1 MILFTILLTL
11 LIFSFALAPIIL
23 NNAVYA
29 VLCFIA
35 VFLLI
40 SGILLSL
47 GIEFL
52 AFVYAIVYIGA
63 VAVLFLFVVMLL
75 QVSSQYKRALSIS
88 WIALLTFFVIAIT
101 FKIVKILVQTIQ
113 ISINIANNTDVILPN
128 NAKVLLGSDLFNNN
142 IAVPSNELYLISH
155 KFYNIFGML
164 FMETAFILLLALIAV
179 IILTKTILKSNP

>member
-1 MILFTILLTL
+1 MIFFTILLTL

-75 QVSSQYKRALSIS
+75 QVSSQYKRAL
-88 WIALLTFFVIAIT
+88 
-101 FKIVKILVQTIQ
+101 
-113 ISINIANNTDVILPN
+113 NT
-128 NAKVLLGSDLFNNN
+128 
-142 IAVPSNELYLISH
+142 Y
-155 KFYNIFGML
+155 
-164 FMETAFILLLALIAV
+164 
-179 IILTKTILKSNP
+179 

>member
-75 QVSSQYKRALSIS
+75 QVSSQYKRALNTY
-88 WIALLTFFVIAIT
+88 WIALLMLFVIIIT

-113 ISINIANNTDVILPN
+113 TSINITNTDAILSNNT
-128 NAKVLLGSDLFNNN
+128 KVLLDSDLFYNN

-155 KFYNIFGML
+155 KFYNLFGML

-179 IILTKTILKSNP
+179 IILTKTIVKSNP

>member
-1 MILFTILLTL
+1 MIFFTILLTL

-75 QVSSQYKRALSIS
+75 QVSS
-88 WIALLTFFVIAIT
+88 
-101 FKIVKILVQTIQ
+101 
-113 ISINIANNTDVILPN
+113 
-128 NAKVLLGSDLFNNN
+128 
-142 IAVPSNELYLISH
+142 E
-155 KFYNIFGML
+155 
-164 FMETAFILLLALIAV
+164 
-179 IILTKTILKSNP
+179 

>member
-1 MILFTILLTL
+1 MILSVILLTL
-11 LIFSFALAPIIL
+11 VAFSFALAPTVL
-23 NNAVYA
+23 NNAVYS

-75 QVSSQYKRALSIS
+75 QVSSQYKRAI
-88 WIALLTFFVIAIT
+88 
-101 FKIVKILVQTIQ
+101 KI
-113 ISINIANNTDVILPN
+113 
-128 NAKVLLGSDLFNNN
+128 
-142 IAVPSNELYLISH
+142 Y
-155 KFYNIFGML
+155 
-164 FMETAFILLLALIAV
+164 
-179 IILTKTILKSNP
+179 

>member
-1 MILFTILLTL
+1 MILFTIFLTL
-11 LIFSFALAPIIL
+11 IIFSFALAPIVL

-35 VFLLI
+35 VFLLV

-75 QVSSQYKRALSIS
+75 QVSSQYKRELKIH
-88 WIALLTFFVIAIT
+88 WIILLILCVTIIT
-101 FKIVKILVQTIQ
+101 IKIVKILINTF
-113 ISINIANNTDVILPN
+113 SIFSNICDIDSLIPN
-128 NAKVLLGSDLFNNN
+128 NHCFVIKDIISANVWL
-142 IAVPSNELYLISH
+142 PSNELYLIST

-179 IILTKTILKSNP
+179 IILTKTVLKRDI

>member
-1 MILFTILLTL
+1 MILFIIFLTC
-11 LIFSFALAPIIL
+11 LIFSFALAPIVI

-35 VFLLI
+35 VFLLV
-40 SGILLSL
+40 SCILLSL

-75 QVSSQYKRALSIS
+75 QVSSQYKRTIKTY
-88 WIALLTFFVIAIT
+88 WIILLTIGVII
-101 FKIVKILVQTIQ
+101 ISVKILKIIINTLSIFGR
-113 ISINIANNTDVILPN
+113 ISNSDIILPDN
-128 NAKVLLGSDLFNNN
+128 FGLVPEFIYNNN
-142 IAVPSNELYLISH
+142 LLAPASELFLISDR
-155 KFYNIFGML
+155 FYNLFGML

-179 IILTKTILKSNP
+179 IILTKTVMKRDV

>member
-1 MILFTILLTL
+1 MLISIIFLTL
-11 LIFSFALAPIIL
+11 LIFSFAVAPIVL

-29 VLCFIA
+29 VLYFIA

-75 QVSSQYKRALSIS
+75 QVYSQYQS
-88 WIALLTFFVIAIT
+88 AI
-101 FKIVKILVQTIQ
+101 KL
-113 ISINIANNTDVILPN
+113 
-128 NAKVLLGSDLFNNN
+128 
-142 IAVPSNELYLISH
+142 H
-155 KFYNIFGML
+155 
-164 FMETAFILLLALIAV
+164 
-179 IILTKTILKSNP
+179 

>member
-1 MILFTILLTL
+1 MIIFIILLTL
-11 LIFSFALAPIIL
+11 LVFWFALAPIVL

-75 QVSSQYKRALSIS
+75 QVSSQYKQALKTY
-88 WIALLTFFVIAIT
+88 WIALLILFLMVIA
-101 FKIVKILVQTIQ
+101 FKIIKILIQTLNIFTD
-113 ISINIANNTDVILPN
+113 INNIDIILPN
-128 NAKVLLGSDLFNNN
+128 NNNN
-142 IAVPSNELYLISH
+142 SLILNDVMVDNITIPASELYLISN

-179 IILTKTILKSNP
+179 IILTKTTVKHNI

>member
-1 MILFTILLTL
+1 MILFIILLTL
-11 LIFSFALAPIIL
+11 LIFSFALAPIVL

-35 VFLLI
+35 VFLLV
-40 SGILLSL
+40 SCILLSL

-75 QVSSQYKRALSIS
+75 QISSHYKHALNIY
-88 WIALLTFFVIAIT
+88 WIILLILGICIIT
-101 FKIVKILVQTIQ
+101 FKIIKIL
-113 ISINIANNTDVILPN
+113 INTFNTFFPLYHNDLILADN
-128 NAKVLLGSDLFNNN
+128 KTLIVDIVFDHN
-142 IAVPSNELYLISH
+142 IIIPANELYLLSN

-179 IILTKTILKSNP
+179 IILTKTVMKRNF